1 MNKNT
6 LKVMGL
12 VLAIAL
18 PLFFFLMFKPIS
30 KIPRPRSP
38 HKLFPVGVDKYK
50 DPKGNDVIDTV
61 FHVIPS
67 MQFTTQD
74 GEMMDLDSLYG
85 NVYILDFFFTTC
97 PGICPVLTKQMA
109 RVQNAFIKDKN
120 FKLVSV
126 SVDPVKDS
134 VLALRAYAK
143 DHGAVSSKWYFL
155 TAPKSEIFKLASE
168 GFFLIAK
175 DNPGGKEAVIHSEK
189 LTLVDAEGHIRGYY
203 NGTDSLS
210 VNKMMGD
217 IVLVLR
223 EYEKNFSFRKNPKE
237 RGNLFSK

>member
-1 MNKNT
+1 MNKST
-6 LKVMGL
+6 LKVIGL
-12 VLAIAL
+12 VLTIAL
-18 PLFFFLMFKPIS
+18 PLFFYLMFKPIT

-38 HKLFPVGVDKYK
+38 HKMFPLGVDKYK
-50 DPKGNDVIDTV
+50 DAKGKEVIDTL

-74 GEMMDLDSLYG
+74 GEKMDLDSLYG
-85 NVYILDFFFTTC
+85 NVYVLDFFFATC
-97 PGICPVLTKQMA
+97 PGICPVLTKQMV

-126 SVDPVKDS
+126 SVDPVRDS
-134 VLALRAYAK
+134 VLALREYAK
-143 DHGAVSSKWYFL
+143 NYGAVANKWYFL
-155 TAPKSEIFKLASE
+155 TAPKSNVFKLASE
-168 GFFLIAK
+168 GFFLVAK
-175 DNPGGKEAVIHSEK
+175 ENPKGEEAFIHSEK

-237 RGNLFSK
+237 RGSLFSK